1 MIKKAL
7 IALAVIAV
15 LIGAAI
21 FWFWRSMGFMEAAR
35 LVPGD
40 AIALV
45 ELPDLPRTAFRWPQT
60 AIAKITGE
68 PEVQAF
74 LEKPLGAVLGTS
86 EPKSDKGPKGP
97 KKSDGNSPTEV
108 LLRLKPGHIF
118 AAVLSV
124 SSSDSSLLVGFQFW
138 GGKGDCDHA
147 IARIRKEIE
156 RSQKAG
162 EQKSESYHGDDIT
175 STVYGNLTLFSGS
188 HGHWGFLSNSID
200 GIKQALDRA
209 AGRTI
214 GGSLAENSKF
224 QAATKRLLSNP
235 DFLFFSQPERFIDTL
250 LAVGATAGATVNPE
264 QVEQIR
270 KVQAIGASIKLDG
283 LDLRDSI
290 FILHENPPKLGQL
303 AHAGI
308 QLTDEKTAGYVDFLL
323 NFQQLALLAQAN
335 GFLNLPSLQSTQ
347 IPALL
352 PEAYGPE
359 CAIVMNWAEG
369 QMKPDGF
376 LAAQIRDKAKAEA
389 TIEEMTAVFPQF
401 TVTDV
406 GGFKAYNFI
415 NLNGVMTSPTFALID
430 GFLVV
435 GLNPSDV
442 EHAVASQKAGKP
454 LIKTPSF
461 AYARSEFQSA
471 NEVFGYLDIRAAFT
485 RFYPLA
491 KQIAVFSA
499 AINPSSTAAIDVN
512 KLPSTEAVARHLNP
526 IVYAQSRYDD
536 GYLLQSRGPVSL
548 SQAAFLGAFGAAPLL
563 KNLR

>member
-15 LIGAAI
+15 LIGATAI
-21 FWFWRSMGFMEAAR
+21 WFWRSMGFMEAAR

-60 AIAKITGE
+60 AISKITGE
-68 PEVQAF
+68 PEVKAF
-74 LEKPLGAVLGTS
+74 LEKPLSGFFGAP
-86 EPKSDKGPKGP
+86 EPKNGKGSKGP
-97 KKSDGNSPTEV
+97 KKSDGNSPAEV

-156 RSQKAG
+156 RSQKAS
-162 EQKSESYHGDDIT
+162 EQKSESYQGDEIL
-175 STVYGNLTLFSGS
+175 STNYGNFTLYSAS
-188 HGHWGFLSNSID
+188 HGHWGFLANNPD

-209 AGRTI
+209 AGRTK
-214 GGSLAENSKF
+214 GGSLAENTKF
-224 QAATKRLLSNP
+224 QTATKRLLPDP

-290 FILHENPPKLGQL
+290 FILHENPPKLGKL

-308 QLTDEKTAGYVDFLL
+308 QLTEETTAGYVDFLL
-323 NFQQLALLAQAN
+323 NFQQLATVNNLKPL
-335 GFLNLPSLQSTQ
+335 LNLPSVQSSQ
-347 IPALL
+347 LPVLL

-376 LAAQIRDKAKAEA
+376 VAAQIRDKAKAEA
-389 TIEEMTAVFPQF
+389 SIQELTTIFPQY
-401 TVTDV
+401 TVSDI
-406 GGFKAYNFI
+406 GGFKAYNFT
-415 NLNGVMTSPTFALID
+415 NLNGVMSSPTFALID

-435 GLNPSDV
+435 GLNATDV
-442 EHAVASQKAGKP
+442 ERAIAAQKTGKP
-454 LIKTPSF
+454 LIKSAAF

-471 NEVFGYLDIRAAFT
+471 NEVFGYLDIRAAFN

-491 KQIAVFSA
+491 RQIAVFSA
-499 AINPSSTAAIDVN
+499 AINPSSTSAIDVN

-548 SQAAFLGAFGAAPLL
+548 SQAGFLGAFGAAPLL

>member
-1 MIKKAL
+1 MIKKAF

-15 LIGAAI
+15 LIGAVVI
-21 FWFWRSMGFMEAAR
+21 WFWRSMGFTEAAR

-60 AIAKITGE
+60 AIAKVTGE
-68 PEVQAF
+68 PEVRAF
-74 LEKPLGAVLGTS
+74 LEKPLGVFFGPA
-86 EPKSDKGPKGP
+86 EPKSDKGAKGP
-97 KKSDGNSPTEV
+97 KKSDGNSPAEV

-118 AAVLSV
+118 ASVLSV

-147 IARIRKEIE
+147 VARIRKEIE
-156 RSQKAG
+156 RSQKAI
-162 EQKSESYHGDDIT
+162 EQKTEAYHGDEIT
-175 STVYGNLTLFSGS
+175 STNYGNFTLYTAC
-188 HGHWGFLSNSID
+188 HGHWGFLANHPE

-209 AGRTI
+209 AGRTV
-214 GGSLAENSKF
+214 GGSLAENTKF
-224 QAATKRLLSNP
+224 QAATKRLLADP

-250 LAVGATAGATVNPE
+250 LAVGATAGAKVNPE
-264 QVEQIR
+264 QIEQIR

-290 FILHENPPKLGQL
+290 FILHDNPPKLGQL

-323 NFQQLALLAQAN
+323 NFQQLGLLGQAN

-347 IPALL
+347 LPSLL

-376 LAAQIRDKAKAEA
+376 IAAQIRDKAKAAA

-401 TVTDV
+401 TVTDI

-415 NLNGVMTSPTFALID
+415 NLNGVMSSPTFALVD
-430 GFLVV
+430 GFLVI

-442 EHAVASQKAGKP
+442 ERAVAAQKAGKP
-454 LIKTPSF
+454 LLKAPAF

-491 KQIAVFSA
+491 KQIAIFSA
-499 AINPSSTAAIDVN
+499 AINPSSTSAIDVN
-512 KLPSTEAVARHLNP
+512 KLPSTEAVAKHLNP

-536 GYLLQSRGPVSL
+536 GYLLQSRGPISL
-548 SQAAFLGAFGAAPLL
+548 SQAGFLGAYGAAPLL